1 MSEKKLQFTYFSF
14 SFSSFSIL
22 SPSGLLTLVELEQLL
37 VMSCLT
43 ALTIQV
49 TFVQFCCHFLQIPF
63 DNCSSMTCYSIG

>member
-14 SFSSFSIL
+14 SVSFSSFSIL

-49 TFVQFCCHFLQIPF
+49 NVCCNFV
-63 DNCSSMTCYSIG
+63 SIFSKFHSITAPR

>member
-1 MSEKKLQFTYFSF
+1 MKKLHFTYNSF
-14 SFSSFSIL
+14 SLSSFSIL

-49 TFVQFCCHFLQIPF
+49 NVCYNFVVIFSKFHLIIPPR
-63 DNCSSMTCYSIG
+63 

>member
-1 MSEKKLQFTYFSF
+1 MSEKKLQFTYFSLSF
-14 SFSSFSIL
+14 SFFSIL

-49 TFVQFCCHFLQIPF
+49 NVCYNFVDIFSKFHLIIAPR
-63 DNCSSMTCYSIG
+63 